1 MMTKIFNYKDSSEQ
15 IVPQEASFKS
25 ADGFKL
31 HSVKWL
37 PKTEPK
43 AVIVLVHG
51 IAEHSGRYGHVAEA
65 FVNADFAVYSYDHRA
80 HGKSEGEPRTY
91 FTSFDLAVA
100 DLAVYIEIVRQEN
113 PTKKIFVYGHSM
125 GSLISNLYVL
135 RNQDK
140 IAGWISSGS
149 PLTVDKSLPAPIVMI
164 LSAIGA
170 IAPTLRLAKID
181 PKDLTHDENIV
192 NAYITD
198 PLGDSKP
205 TRLGMAR
212 GIISNSHVVIGQ
224 LPNLK
229 MPILLL
235 HGGSDKICPP
245 SASPLIHEK
254 AGSKDKTLKIY
265 DGLYHEIHNETH
277 YGRIMT
283 DVIEWICGRV

>member
-1 MMTKIFNYKDSSEQ
+1 M
-15 IVPQEASFKS
+15 
-25 ADGFKL
+25 
-31 HSVKWL
+31 
-37 PKTEPK
+37 
-43 AVIVLVHG
+43 IVLVHG

-65 FVNADFAVYSYDHRA
+65 FVNADFAVYAYDHRA

-91 FTSFDLAVA
+91 FASFDLAVA

-265 DGLYHEIHNETH
+265 DGLYHEIHNEPY

>member
-1 MMTKIFNYKDSSEQ
+1 MNTKIFNYKDSSEQ
-15 IVPQEASFKS
+15 LVPQEASFKS
-25 ADGFKL
+25 ADGLKL
-31 HSVKWL
+31 YSVKWL

-43 AVIVLVHG
+43 AVIILVHG

-65 FVNADFAVYSYDHRA
+65 FVNADLAVYAYDHRA

-91 FTSFDLAVA
+91 FASFDLAVA
-100 DLAVYIEIVRQEN
+100 DLAVYVEIVRQEN
-113 PTKKIFVYGHSM
+113 PNKKIFVYGHSM

-135 RNQDK
+135 KNQDK

-149 PLTVDKSLPAPIVMI
+149 PLTVDKSVPAPLVMI

-181 PKDLTHDENIV
+181 PKDLTHDENIIS
-192 NAYITD
+192 AYITD

-205 TRLGMAR
+205 NRLGMVR
-212 GIISNSHVVIGQ
+212 GIINNSHVVIAQ
-224 LPNLK
+224 LANLK
-229 MPILLL
+229 LPILLL
-235 HGGSDKICPP
+235 HGSEDRLCPA
-245 SASPLIHEK
+245 SASPIIYEK

-265 DGLYHEIHNETH
+265 DGLYHEIHNETY

-283 DVIEWICGRV
+283 DMIEWIYGKL